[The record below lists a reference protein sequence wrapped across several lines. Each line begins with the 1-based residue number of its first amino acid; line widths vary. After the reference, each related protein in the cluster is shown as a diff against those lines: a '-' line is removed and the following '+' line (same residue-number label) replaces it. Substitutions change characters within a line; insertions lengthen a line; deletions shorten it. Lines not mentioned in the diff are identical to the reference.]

1 MTTRRWDDL
10 RAEVVRPEDEPEIAE
25 LGAEMEGRT
34 LAYRLVEARKRQ
46 GVTQAQLARTMGVS
60 QARISKLEQGDI
72 NRNEVDT
79 LRAYVVALGGH
90 LEIVADFGG
99 DRMVLG

>member
-1 MTTRRWDDL
+1 MVHSPHRCGVSTTSGDL
-10 RAEVVRPEDEPEIAE
+10 
-25 LGAEMEGRT
+25 EGSAT
-34 LAYRLVEARKRQ
+34 A
-46 GVTQAQLARTMGVS
+46 GVS
-60 QARISKLEQGDI
+60 QAPISKIERGDI

-79 LRAYVVALGGH
+79 MRAYVTALGGH

>member
-1 MTTRRWDDL
+1 MTTSWEDL
-10 RAEVVRPEDEPEIAE
+10 RKRIVKPEDEPEIARIR
-25 LGAEMEGRT
+25 AEMESQV
-34 LAYRLVEARKRQ
+34 LAHRLVEARKRQ
-46 GVTQAQLARTMGVS
+46 RVTQAQLARTMGIS
-60 QARISKLEQGDI
+60 QARISKIERGDI

-79 LRAYVVALGGH
+79 LRAYVMALGGR